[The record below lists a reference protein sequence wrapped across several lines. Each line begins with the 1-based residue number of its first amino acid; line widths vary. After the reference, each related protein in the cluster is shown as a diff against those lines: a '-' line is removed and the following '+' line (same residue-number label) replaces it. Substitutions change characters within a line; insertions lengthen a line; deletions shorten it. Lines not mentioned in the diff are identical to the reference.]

1 MPGTGGLRQIELNW
15 LVGWVFGLL
24 ATVCGIFLMAGFWRF
39 TWIPAPAMIQGLA
52 FLAFGIG
59 WSISSTRK
67 FFWRVIT
74 WSPGEGKDPER
85 LRSLMRGPK
94 IVVVGGGTGLG
105 TILRGLKHVTANLTA
120 IVTVADDGGSSGRL
134 RSEFGMLPPG
144 DIRSCLIALADLEPL
159 MERLMQYRFNGGTG
173 LAGHS
178 FGNLFLAAMT
188 EITGDFEQ
196 AIRASSQVLAVRGK
210 VLPSTLENAV
220 LHAELSDGTRVTG
233 ESSIGR
239 SQSPIMR
246 LSMEP
251 SNARPVPETLTAIQE
266 ADLIILGPG
275 SLYTSVIP
283 NLLVHETAEA
293 IRASS
298 AIKVYICNA
307 MTEPGE
313 TIGYSAADHVKAIY
327 EHAGAGIIDYVLINT
342 EEIPAELLER
352 YRLEGGA
359 PVVADMARVRG
370 LGPIPLGAPII
381 LTTDYVRHDAER
393 IAQFMIGLIRAEN
406 RKGLKIR
413 VAKRLLR
420 LMRGLQGIAGIA
432 KV

>member
-1 MPGTGGLRQIELNW
+1 MPGTGGLRQIETNW
-15 LVGWVFGLL
+15 LISLIFGIL
-24 ATVCGIFLMAGFWRF
+24 ATVCGLFLMAGYWRF
-39 TWIPAPAMIQGLA
+39 SWIPAPALVQGLV
-52 FLAFGIG
+52 LLIFGIG
-59 WSISSTRK
+59 WSVSSTRK

-74 WSPGEGKDPER
+74 WYPKEEKDPEIA
-85 LRSLMRGPK
+85 RSLMRGPK

-105 TILRGLKHVTANLTA
+105 TILRGLKQVTANITA

-173 LAGHS
+173 LKGHS

-196 AIRASSQVLAVRGK
+196 AIRASSQVLAVRGR
-210 VLPSTLENAV
+210 VLPSTLENPV
-220 LHAELSDGTRVTG
+220 LHAELVDGSKIVG
-233 ESSIGR
+233 ESVIGH
-239 SQSPIMR
+239 SPVAIRHLAMD
-246 LSMEP
+246 P
-251 SNARPVPETLTAIQE
+251 PDARPVPEALTAIGE

-307 MTEPGE
+307 MTQPGE
-313 TIGYSAADHVKAIY
+313 TIGYSAADHVQAIQD
-327 EHAGAGIIDYVLINT
+327 HAGEGLIDYVLINT
-342 EEIPAELLER
+342 EEISTVLLER

-359 PVVADMARVRG
+359 PVVADMDRVRT
-370 LGPIPLGAPII
+370 LGPIPLGAPIVI
-381 LTTDYVRHDAER
+381 TTDYVRHDADR
-393 IAQFMIGLIRAEN
+393 LAQFMLGLIRSEN
-406 RKGLKIR
+406 RRGLRVR
-413 VAKRLLR
+413 VAKKLLR
-420 LMRGLQGIAGIA
+420 FLRGFSGIAGVA